1 MSRRRFSRAG
11 RALAAAA
18 ALVAAAAAGAAPAS
32 PTRDTVVETRLVAPA
47 VKATLRSMGARVADD
62 ADPQPRLM
70 RAQRLIEASRR
81 SGDLRLLGYAQA
93 LLADW
98 PVERANTPIDALV
111 LQATIAQ
118 SRHEFDAARALLDR
132 ALARAPRHAQARL
145 TRATVAQVQ
154 GDYDLARR
162 DCLALT
168 TRAADAAA
176 VCVAAIDAATGA
188 DRAAIAP
195 LLSVIDSGSPLR
207 GWALATLGDLQLQRG
222 ETDAAARS
230 YRAALREG
238 DDPNT
243 RALLADALLAG
254 GDAAAA
260 ADAVRDA
267 PATDGV
273 LLRRWLAARRL
284 RDAAEADRLQAELA
298 QRFATARARGE
309 LLHSRETAWFE
320 LEAGRPGPALADAR
334 ENWRVQREA
343 TDLWLLVR
351 AARAAGDRATLDEA
365 AAWVRRTGLNDVRVR
380 RELEART

>member
-1 MSRRRFSRAG
+1 MNRSRCSVAG
-11 RALAAAA
+11 RALAAVAA
-18 ALVAAAAAGAAPAS
+18 FMAAAAAGAAPAT
-32 PTRDTVVETRLVAPA
+32 PARDTVVETRLAAPA
-47 VKATLRSMGARVADD
+47 VKATLRSMGARAADS
-62 ADPQPRLM
+62 ADTQPRLM
-70 RAQRLIEASRR
+70 QAQRLIEASRS

-98 PVERANTPIDALV
+98 PAQSANTPVDALV

-118 SRHEFDAARALLDR
+118 SRHEFDAARTLLDR

-145 TRATVAQVQ
+145 TRATLAQVQ
-154 GDYDLARR
+154 GDHDLARR

-168 TRAADAAA
+168 ASNADAAA
-176 VCVAAIDAATGA
+176 VCVAAVDAATGA
-188 DRAAIAP
+188 DRAATAA
-195 LLSVIDSGSPLR
+195 LQSVIDSGSMLR

-254 GDAAAA
+254 ADAAAA

-284 RDAAEADRLQAELA
+284 GDAAEADRLRAELA
-298 QRFATARARGE
+298 QRFATARARSE
-309 LLHSRETAWFE
+309 LLHTREAAWFE

-343 TDLWLLVR
+343 TDLWLLAR

-365 AAWVRRTGLNDVRVR
+365 AAWVKRTGLNDVRVR
-380 RELEART
+380 RELEAGT